1 MKNVIFKASN
11 DFPKRFKTILASP
24 DWFGRLQENQAKS
37 MFFMVFR
44 VLWSILFHEI
54 FKILQ
59 NPLKSLISIEI
70 LDIHRYPLVHQS
82 NPKIKKT
89 NFVSNYAPRRCQ
101 NTIKIAPEP
110 FLECQTMCRK
120 ILENSKFCDFY
131 LIFC

>member
-1 MKNVIFKASN
+1 MTFPNVLRLSLRPPTGLGDFKKIKQN
-11 DFPKRFKTILASP
+11 PC
-24 DWFGRLQENQAKS
+24 
-37 MFFMVFR
+37 FFMIFH

-82 NPKIKKT
+82 GPESKNS

-101 NTIKIAPEP
+101 NTVKIAPEL
-110 FLECQTMCRK
+110 FLECQTICRK

-131 LIFC
+131 WIFG